1 MARKMCMVAAVAL
14 FAVLAAFGVSS
25 EAKVMEFD
33 YFTIDV
39 PNGWQ
44 VGVDEEN
51 GTIGFTAPDSS
62 AALTVAVLEN
72 EGLSVEEYAE
82 GVQDQLNG
90 SNLQKIDDG
99 YMFQFTTENGVDAIG
114 IMSGDEDY
122 VVFISVIGQHEA
134 FASMINSM
142 EATF

>member
-1 MARKMCMVAAVAL
+1 MTRKMCAVAAVAL
-14 FAVLAAFGVSS
+14 LVVLTAFGVSS
-25 EAKVMEFD
+25 AEVMEFD

-39 PNGWQ
+39 PNGWK

-51 GTIGFTAPDSS
+51 ATVGFTAPDSS

-90 SNLQKIDDG
+90 SNLQKINDG
-99 YMFQFTTENGVDAIG
+99 YMFQFTTENGVDAVG

-122 VVFISVIGQHEA
+122 VMFISVIGKHEDFDA
-134 FASMINSM
+134 MINSM